1 MNLDFLDNYWKQ
13 ERVFCNKHFD
23 ALDSELMTRINSP
36 GIPQDKIKT
45 MYKGQKKWDIHFPA
59 KKVAIEYK
67 TIATEQQTQF
77 VLKQQPKSPYKNLKR
92 NIGNRIEEAMGSAI
106 DVKHFDPDY
115 KLGYIMVFT
124 LQRSHNLLLPKKLT
138 DDVTS
143 KFDKMIKNG
152 LYDFFCPMITFGMG
166 DHLQLSTKYTFD
178 KFINDINLI
187 PSNNKKSLDDFFI

>member
-1 MNLDFLDNYWKQ
+1 
-13 ERVFCNKHFD
+13 
-23 ALDSELMTRINSP
+23 
-36 GIPQDKIKT
+36 
-45 MYKGQKKWDIHFPA
+45 
-59 KKVAIEYK
+59 
-67 TIATEQQTQF
+67 
-77 VLKQQPKSPYKNLKR
+77 
-92 NIGNRIEEAMGSAI
+92 MGSAI

-115 KLGYIMVFT
+115 RLGYIMVFT

-138 DDVTS
+138 DDVTL